1 MSVNSFQGYTSS
13 DAMVTRF
20 TYSGT
25 NLNISN
31 WKVTVST
38 QSSIKSTDG
47 TAEFPSNMIA
57 LIPINTIG
65 QAQPNAIPTIS
76 EIGMPSI
83 VPLNGSSEV
92 YLVPRSNAPL
102 YNISQYTS
110 YFDLQLHYNV
120 QVLPG
125 GYLKDLQGGYTQKS
139 YIIPLTFKAYG
150 SNNELLGSFQVNYQI
165 DVFKLIDTY
174 AEENTY
180 SIRISSE
187 AQKGLLEMK
196 TLADYANGVK
206 AVYSSGLS
214 VSTNVAYQVSL
225 RSVSAQFVS
234 DKGST
239 LPLNVVKMHLVP
251 VGSNSASVSTIELSN
266 TSQIIANGSSTQN
279 TSNYYDI
286 QYWTSAADNQL
297 IEAVMAEYS
306 TTLLYEITPK

>member
-1 MSVNSFQGYTSS
+1 MSVNSFQGYTAS

-38 QSSIKSTDG
+38 LPSIKSTDG
-47 TAEFPSNMIA
+47 TAEFPTDKIA
-57 LIPINTIG
+57 FSPINTVG
-65 QAQPNAIPTIS
+65 QAQPKAIPTIS
-76 EIGMPSI
+76 EIGMPSL
-83 VPLNGSSEV
+83 VPLNGSNEV

-102 YNISQYTS
+102 YNISPYSS
-110 YFDLQLHYNV
+110 YYDLQLHYNF
-120 QVLPG
+120 QVMPG
-125 GYLKDLQGGYTQKS
+125 AYLKDLQGGYSQKT
-139 YIIPLTFKAYG
+139 YMIPLIFRAYG
-150 SNNELLGSFQVNYQI
+150 SNNELLGSFQVNYKI
-165 DVFKLIDTY
+165 DVFKLTDTY
-174 AEENTY
+174 AEENAY

-206 AVYSSGLS
+206 VVYSSGLG

-225 RSVSAQFVS
+225 RSVPAQFVS

-266 TSQIIANGSSTQN
+266 TSQIIANGASTQN
-279 TSNYYDI
+279 QSSYYDI